1 VAPFLSRRFSSVSL
15 LEAIAMCK
23 PVIATDLGECHEI
36 VKNGINGY
44 LVPPG
49 DVNELARKILRLLKE
64 PRELALMSQQ
74 ARAESQQYSA
84 RTCARTLENLYMD
97 LVTKRSYS
105 RANAAKGLA

>member
-1 VAPFLSRRFSSVSL
+1 
-15 LEAIAMCK
+15 
-23 PVIATDLGECHEI
+23 
-36 VKNGINGY
+36 
-44 LVPPG
+44 VPPG
-49 DVNELARKILRLLKE
+49 DLNELARKILRLLKE